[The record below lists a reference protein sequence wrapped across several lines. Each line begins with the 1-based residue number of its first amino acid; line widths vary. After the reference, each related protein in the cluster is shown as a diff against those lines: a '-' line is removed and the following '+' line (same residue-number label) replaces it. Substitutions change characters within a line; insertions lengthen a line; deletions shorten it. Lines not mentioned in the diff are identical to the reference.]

1 MTAVWSTNN
10 TKSIVGKSRKLSD
23 VSILP
28 CNANFGP
35 QSNFCSFAVLKRSAE
50 VGMVGK
56 EAVVLSCHQNMQ
68 HTQLHTVKLQ
78 CIVAHTVIH

>member
-10 TKSIVGKSRKLSD
+10 TKSIYAIVGKSRKHPD

-35 QSNFCSFAVLKRSAE
+35 QSNFCSFAVGKRSAE

-56 EAVVLSCHQNMQ
+56 EAVVLSCHKNMQ
-68 HTQLHTVKLQ
+68 RTQLHT
-78 CIVAHTVIH
+78 IAHSCT